1 MSPSDPNLA
10 KVELI
15 ASALG
20 DLRSELIFVG
30 GCAAGLL
37 MSGPA
42 TPAARVT
49 YDVDLVAQMAS
60 LRDYHRMEKELAGL
74 GFARDMAPEAPICRW
89 RYRGIEVDLMPTDPD
104 ILGFANR
111 WYPLAVAT
119 AEDVTLPSG
128 MTIRLIAAPL
138 FLATKFEAFADR
150 GNEDLIASHDLE
162 DIVNIL
168 DGRPQLIAEIERSV
182 PELRTYLAEK
192 AVRLLGMPDF
202 GNYLPGMVV
211 QDETLPDRVATV
223 AARLE
228 QIASLDRP

>member
-1 MSPSDPNLA
+1 
-10 KVELI
+10 
-15 ASALG
+15 
-20 DLRSELIFVG
+20 
-30 GCAAGLL
+30 

-60 LRDYHRMEKELAGL
+60 LRDYHRMEEELGRL

-89 RYRGIEVDLMPTDPD
+89 RYRDIEVAPMPTYPD

-119 AEDVTLPSG
+119 AEEVELPSG
-128 MTIRLIAAPL
+128 MAIRLIAAPL

-150 GNEDLIASHDLE
+150 GNEDLLASHDLE

-168 DGRPQLIAEIERSV
+168 DGRPQLIGEIERGV
-182 PELRTYLAEK
+182 PELRAYLAEK
-192 AVRLLGMPDF
+192 TARLFGMPDF

-211 QDETLPDRVATV
+211 QDETLADRVATV
-223 AARLE
+223 AARLQ